1 MSDEI
6 RVILNEDDFALLVQG
21 KIIEKKEPNGQTVKI
36 ALSDIGYAR
45 IMYQVK
51 KAMAF

>member
-6 RVILNEDDFALLVQG
+6 RITLSEADFALLVQG
-21 KIIEKKEPNGQTVKI
+21 KIVEKKEPSGQTVKI
-36 ALSDIGYAR
+36 ALSDIGYDR

-51 KAMAF
+51 KAMSF